1 MLIEIINC
9 TPLLYEEQNEHDKI
23 SALSHLI
30 ASHGYRDNIVIS
42 SRKTFKDAITAEIL
56 TIQQNNFAIDIHDSL
71 NEYQQVKRH
80 ISFYVVVDFN
90 IQNQYIFNT
99 SGSGQKTIHLGYG
112 YFASHTNLDLVKLLS
127 ESSLDFDFYK
137 KIAQSTP
144 SEDIMKLP
152 FKLTFK
158 NGGGSQTKANF
169 DTIRNNRKIC
179 LCLVDTDKKHPN
191 GREGTTSGS
200 FSSIDRQ
207 FNSTAYVK
215 VINSH
220 EIESFIPEKIIENVL
235 TKKTQNAAIIDSFDM
250 LKTLNGVDN
259 RVRIYFDHKQGL
271 SLKKAIELD
280 RLHGDF
286 WLPILAT
293 ENIFSN
299 KPCLHSKIC
308 SNCMDCPKILGY
320 GNDLLSDSIDVCD
333 KMSPQKLTEYVCD
346 VLKPYWTEIRDEIVS
361 WGCIPVGKV
370 SRS

>member
-9 TPLLYEEQNEHDKI
+9 TPLLYEAQNELDKI

-30 ASHGYRDNIVIS
+30 ASHGFRDNIVIS
-42 SRKTFKDAITAEIL
+42 SKKTFKDAIAAKIL
-56 TIQQNNFAIDIHDSL
+56 TTQQNNFAIDILDSL
-71 NEYQQVKRH
+71 NEYKQVKTH
-80 ISFYVVVDFN
+80 ISFYVVVDFE
-90 IQNQYIFNT
+90 IQNQYVFNT
-99 SGSGQKTIHLGYG
+99 SDSGQKIIHLGYG
-112 YFASHTNLDLVKLLS
+112 YFSSHTNLGLVKLLS
-127 ESSLDFDFYK
+127 ESSLDYDFYN

-144 SEDIMKLP
+144 SDSILKLP

-158 NGGGSQTKANF
+158 NGGGSQIKTNF
-169 DTIRNNRKIC
+169 DTIKNNKKIC

-220 EIESFIPEKIIENVL
+220 EIESFIPDKIIEDVL
-235 TKKTQNAAIIDSFDM
+235 TTRTQNAAIIDSFDM
-250 LKTLNGVDN
+250 LKRLNGVDN

-293 ENIFSN
+293 ENVFSS
-299 KPCLHSKIC
+299 KECLHSKIC
-308 SNCMDCPKILGY
+308 SNCTDCPKILGY
-320 GNDLLSDSIDVCD
+320 GNDLLSDSIEACN
-333 KMSPQKLTEYVCD
+333 KMSHQKLTEYVCSF
-346 VLKPYWTEIRDEIVS
+346 LKPHWCEIRDEIIS